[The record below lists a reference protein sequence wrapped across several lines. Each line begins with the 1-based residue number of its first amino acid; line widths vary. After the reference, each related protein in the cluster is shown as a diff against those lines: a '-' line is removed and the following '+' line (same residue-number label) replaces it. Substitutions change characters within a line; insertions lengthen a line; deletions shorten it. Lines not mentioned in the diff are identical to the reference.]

1 MQTSLIIAIIYT
13 ITAAIL
19 HALLMYDLRRDLR
32 LFGPQTAL
40 MFAVGLAMLMF
51 AVGLAMLCA
60 LWPFVILICLI
71 APALFRRKGGAK

>member
-40 MFAVGLAMLMF
+40 MFAVGLAMLC
-51 AVGLAMLCA
+51 L
-60 LWPFVILICLI
+60 LWPLVIIIALI
-71 APALFRRKGGAK
+71 ATASTRRKGGTK

>member
-40 MFAVGLAMLMF
+40 MFAVGLAML
-51 AVGLAMLCA
+51 CA